1 MALGASGLL
10 IGNIVK
16 RIGRFGK
23 EEASDF
29 KSIENGLI

>member
-23 EEASDF
+23 EEASDLNRL
-29 KSIENGLI
+29 KMV